1 MNEGLAHMIGL
12 DRDDFSPIFLGDKT
26 ALIEA
31 DTPTAPFEVG
41 QFIEL
46 RECSPTGVT
55 GRVCEVEVTHVA
67 PLFSRT
73 KLLSIT
79 LVA

>member
-1 MNEGLAHMIGL
+1 MNDGLAHMLNL
-12 DRDDFSPIFLGDKT
+12 DAADFSPIFQGDKT
-26 ALIEA
+26 ALIHD
-31 DTPTAPFEVG
+31 DTPTAPFEAG

-46 RECSPTGVT
+46 REGTSTGAT

-67 PLFSRT
+67 PLFSRA

-79 LVA
+79 LVS